1 MPEPTS
7 KMIAKEKLPKIGMDA
22 YHFMLVGKSH
32 RKSDKGPI
40 KLKIPL
46 MAAKILTAARM
57 AAVLKKI
64 VTIKTMRC
72 TISHWVRI
80 FQTRPC

>member
-46 MAAKILTAARM
+46 MAAKIASKINP
-57 AAVLKKI
+57 VLKMI
-64 VTIKTMRC
+64 
-72 TISHWVRI
+72 IS
-80 FQTRPC
+80 